1 MQQQTISSSIV
12 KLSVPEKE
20 FLLQG
25 LQAGL
30 RLDGRG
36 LLNQRAVTIQF
47 GTDTGEVIISM
58 GNTRIYGKTYLKLT
72 NPK

>member
-1 MQQQTISSSIV
+1 VQQQTISSSIV

-47 GTDTGEVIISM
+47 GTDNCEVIISM

>member
-47 GTDTGEVIISM
+47 GTDNGEVIISM